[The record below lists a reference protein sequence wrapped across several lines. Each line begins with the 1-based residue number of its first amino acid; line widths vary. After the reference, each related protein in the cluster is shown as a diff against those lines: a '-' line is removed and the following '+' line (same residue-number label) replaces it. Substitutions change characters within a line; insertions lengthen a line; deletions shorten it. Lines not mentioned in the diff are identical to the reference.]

1 MKNDLRTVDKDDL
14 LFDVEFALGHK
25 AAPLWP
31 KRRSY
36 GVAHPYRP
44 AARAVIEH
52 LELCGLRVFRK
63 PPAAWHSVPRRGTGD
78 D

>member
-1 MKNDLRTVDKDDL
+1 MKDDLRTVERDDL
-14 LFDVEFALGHK
+14 LFDVEFALGYK

-63 PPAAWHSVPRRGTGD
+63 PPAQGHGAPQRGAD
-78 D
+78 DD